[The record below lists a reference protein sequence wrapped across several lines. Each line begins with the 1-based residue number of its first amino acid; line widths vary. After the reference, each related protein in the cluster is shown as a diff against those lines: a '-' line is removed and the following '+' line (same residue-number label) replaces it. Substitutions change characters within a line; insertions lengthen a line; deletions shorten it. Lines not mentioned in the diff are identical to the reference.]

1 MKNKRKRIEKRRPVV
16 INKIGMEIRMHVCLE
31 ITQGDEI
38 VVGGAIVGAKGGDD
52 MIFIT
57 PATNKKE
64 LARELGRLCSKF
76 KVIVVDKFNTK
87 G

>member
-1 MKNKRKRIEKRRPVV
+1 MKNKRKRIEKRRPVIV
-16 INKIGMEIRMHVCLE
+16 NKIGMEIRLN
-31 ITQGDEI
+31 ITMEVIEGDEI
-38 VVGGAIVGAKGGDD
+38 LMGNEVIAAKGGDD

-64 LARELGRLCSKF
+64 LARELGRVCSKF
-76 KVIVVDKFNTK
+76 KIVVVDKFNTK